1 MLIIHNRKHG
11 IDFYNIW
18 YATELFKKKGII
30 TYHEYTGV
38 QPEKSDAFHTL
49 VTDLTESE
57 EDIRRKFSGTC
68 RNLVNRAARE
78 PVSYEIMQDKA
89 ITDAMIKDFCDFFVA
104 FWESKEKDFKEVEKL
119 QNELKMYRDNDALAI
134 GYAVI
139 NGERAVYHTY
149 IKDAEIVRLRHS
161 ASLYRLQSEED
172 GVNTKNLIGIAN
184 RGLHFEEMKYFKNQG
199 KKTYDWGGAGNEEE
213 VVHITAFKK
222 SFGGTPVSYCNFV
235 QVNGMVARIFKMLT
249 GLLR

>member
-18 YATELFKKKGII
+18 YAAELFKKKGII
-30 TYHEYTGV
+30 TYHEYTGG
-38 QPEKSDAFHTL
+38 QPEQADEFHTL
-49 VTDLTESE
+49 ITDLTESE
-57 EDIRRKFSGTC
+57 EDIRRNFSGTC

-78 PVSYEIMQDKA
+78 PVSYEIMQDKE
-89 ITDAMIKDFCDFFVA
+89 ITDAMIKEFCDFFVA
-104 FWESKEKDFKEVEKL
+104 FWESKEKDFKEIEKL
-119 QNELKMYRDNDALAI
+119 QNELKLYRDNDALAI
-134 GYAVI
+134 GYAIV
-139 NGERAVYHTY
+139 NGERAVFHTY
-149 IKDAEIVRLRHS
+149 IKDKEIVRLRHS
-161 ASLYRLQSEED
+161 ASLFRLQSEEE
-172 GVNTKNLIGIAN
+172 GTNTKNLIGIAN
-184 RGLHFEEMKYFKNQG
+184 RGLHFEEMKYFKKQG

-222 SFGGTPVSYCNFV
+222 SFGGIPVSYCNFV